1 MNYAEVN
8 NSNNQIVRELTLY
21 SPPPTNKFGPD
32 KETRIIPIVVL
43 TQPEYN
49 SENEYVTYGEKIVYS
64 DRVEQTWKIEQNPIP
79 NEVPLWAFRSIL
91 TLLNLDTQVDN
102 LINSLPEPQK
112 TVARVQWQYGNF
124 IERNHPLIDSLG
136 TNLGLTK
143 EQIDNVFKEASKLK

>member
-8 NSNNQIVRELTLY
+8 NSNNQIIRELNLY
-21 SPPPTNKFGPD
+21 SAPPTNKFGPD
-32 KETRIIPIVVL
+32 KETRIIPIIVL
-43 TQPEYN
+43 EQPEFN
-49 SENEYVTYGEKIVYS
+49 SETEYVTYDQKVVYL

-79 NEVPLWAFRSIL
+79 SEVPLWAFRSIL
-91 TLLNLDTQVDN
+91 TIMGIAPQVDA

-112 TVARVQWQYGNF
+112 TVASVQWQYGNF

-143 EQIDNVFKEASKLK
+143 EQIDNVFVEASKLK